1 MSKSTELDIF
11 RQKHGLLLSRIDI
24 HNGLITQLVDIN
36 ERKTAELDEFIS
48 MITNV
53 LSTAINSAQVRV
65 VLGLNTDVS
74 SEQQREYD
82 DGIWNQ
88 SDLINRDVYLMS
100 VLVET
105 PLNQRPTGSSGIG
118 KILSQI
124 HRRQLLRPVAD
135 GTVDS
140 CYQCEN
146 GFSMLYRRHHC
157 RACGRI
163 FCYSCSNRKMVIPKE
178 LITYI
183 DTNYFSLLSSAEQR
197 VCDGC
202 YDIIT
207 DYTRLSKLIQ
217 FFRILGL
224 PLELCFRAATVN
236 NDWRKAI
243 IYYLSEIRNIQ
254 YILPNMKL
262 NQYQIRFLINNM
274 TMIVNH
280 SNWLLQAYK
289 IPNYNIPL
297 SMSLHRDSFE
307 CTKMMC
313 SRNCNPYLTFYDAIS
328 MIANSSVYTTQAIMT
343 AIDIIKESDIEKI
356 KSMMPI
362 LQNKYKINKDLADFI
377 ITNYCH
383 DPDIYCRLYW
393 TLSVDQS
400 SFGKKYSNILKIN
413 NVELTKRF
421 NELIEPIENLNNH
434 YSNIDNL
441 NSLLLGDQYIINPI
455 NLNQTI
461 TNITNLEVKTSATAP
476 IVLTTNCGKIMYKRE
491 DVRSDY
497 YCLSIIKLM
506 HELIQI
512 EELPKVDLITYN
524 VVPINETSGF
534 IEMVDNADTIGNI
547 LRQGYTISNY
557 LQQHNEGAT
566 FGDIHQT
573 YTNTL
578 SFWTVVTYLL
588 GVGDRHHDNIMITK
602 NGRIF
607 HIDYGY
613 ILGRDAK
620 PLVPFIRMD
629 YNLIEGMGGNHNY
642 ELKFKELCGMYFSHL
657 RKHSNIILSCLLS
670 FSNHLF
676 SESYIKDHLVD
687 RFMLGQTQEE
697 AKNSMTTL
705 IEFSKDSLAR
715 IVGDTVHSIA
725 LSSKSLLSPGWW

>member
-1 MSKSTELDIF
+1 MSKSIELEIF
-11 RQKHGLLLSRIDI
+11 RQKHSSLISKIDI
-24 HNGLITQLVDIN
+24 HNGLINQTIDMDL
-36 ERKTAELDEFIS
+36 RKSAELDEFIA
-48 MITNV
+48 MITKV
-53 LSTAINSAQVRV
+53 LSTAKDSVEVRA

-74 SEQQREYD
+74 YEQQKEYD
-82 DGIWNQ
+82 EGIWNQ

-100 VLVET
+100 ILVET
-105 PLNQRPTGSSGIG
+105 PINQRPVGSSGIG

-124 HRRQLLRPVAD
+124 HRRKLLRPVAD

-140 CYQCEN
+140 CYQCQN
-146 GFSMLYRRHHC
+146 KFSMLYRRHHC

-163 FCYSCSNRKMVIPKE
+163 FCYSCSNRKMNIPKE
-178 LITYI
+178 LITYQEV
-183 DTNYFSLLSSAEQR
+183 TYFSFLNSSEQR
-197 VCDGC
+197 VCDEC
-202 YDIIT
+202 HDVIT
-207 DYTRLSKLIQ
+207 DYTRLSQLIQ

-224 PLELCFRAATVN
+224 PLELCFRAATIN

-254 YILPNMKL
+254 YILPNVKL
-262 NQYQIRFLINNM
+262 NSHQTRFVINNIDII
-274 TMIVNH
+274 TRH

-289 IPNYNIPL
+289 IPNYIIPQSNI
-297 SMSLHRDSFE
+297 LHRDNFE
-307 CTKMMC
+307 CVKMMC

-328 MIANSSVYTTQAIMT
+328 IIANNGVYTAQAISA
-343 AIDIIKESDIEKI
+343 AIDIIKESSMDKI

-383 DPDIYCRLYW
+383 NPDIYCRLYW
-393 TLSVDQS
+393 TLSTDQS
-400 SFGKKYSNILKIN
+400 TFGKKYSNILKIN
-413 NVELTKRF
+413 NVQLTKRF

-434 YSNIDNL
+434 YSNIDDL
-441 NSLLLGDQYIINPI
+441 NTLLLGEQQIINPV
-455 NLNQTI
+455 NLEETI
-461 TNITNLEVKTSATAP
+461 TNITNIEVKTSATAP

-512 EELPKVDLITYN
+512 EGLPKVDLVTYN
-524 VVPINETSGF
+524 VVPINERSGF
-534 IEMVDNADTIGNI
+534 IEMVENADTIGSI

-557 LQQHNEGAT
+557 LQQHNEKAT

-602 NGRIF
+602 NGKIF

-613 ILGRDAK
+613 ILGQDAK
-620 PLVPFIRMD
+620 PLVPSIRMD

-642 ELKFKELCGMYFSHL
+642 ELRFKELCAVYFSHL

-697 AKNSMTTL
+697 AKNSMITL

-725 LSSKSLLSPGWW
+725 ISSKSLLSPRWW